1 MNSEIARLTPEE
13 GTVPV
18 APAHL
23 ARLADLSGEGKL
35 NSSMCKEV
43 LSILFKEDQDPD
55 ALIAKGGFE
64 QVSDEELLRSMAK
77 EVVASSEKI
86 LADYRSGN
94 KKAFQALVGQMMKRT
109 KGKGNPA
116 LIQKL
121 LKEEIGE

>member
-1 MNSEIARLTPEE
+1 
-13 GTVPV
+13 
-18 APAHL
+18 
-23 ARLADLSGEGKL
+23 
-35 NSSMCKEV
+35 MCKEV

-116 LIQKL
+116 MIQKL

>member
-1 MNSEIARLTPEE
+1 MSTLNENKRKLTSIRGMGAALVGFAGWIILYVVFGLIEPNIF
-13 GTVPV
+13 TTNNM
-18 APAHL
+18 
-23 ARLADLSGEGKL
+23 L
-35 NSSMCKEV
+35 N
-43 LSILFKEDQDPD
+43 
-55 ALIAKGGFE
+55 
-64 QVSDEELLRSMAK
+64 LLRSMAK
-77 EVVASSEKI
+77 EVVASSENI